1 MSSNLKPFMNK
12 SKRPTPIVSSAL
24 LGSAVV
30 NTDRPRKR
38 GEICRGAY
46 IADNSGSYYLTH
58 NGAWTLGIQGDD
70 NWWYDETAAGNFLV
84 GLQNKAQEPNVES

>member
-1 MSSNLKPFMNK
+1 MNK

-46 IADNSGSYYLTH
+46 IADATGSYYLTTR
-58 NGAWTLGIQGDD
+58 GTWTNGIQGDD
-70 NWWYDETAAGNFLV
+70 NWWHDETAACNFLA
-84 GLQNKAQEPNVES
+84 GLQRKAQEPNDELSHGGETTR